1 MGFQNKNISSRSEKV
16 DFVESYGFLRQ
27 CHLNDF
33 KNVKKELDECNNKID
48 EILQENENLKNENK
62 QLQGDLDILHNFND
76 SLMRF
81 GCVREFVNN
90 NINIMEDLQD

>member
-1 MGFQNKNISSRSEKV
+1 MSVETRIGSLKLLLDLYEKMI
-16 DFVESYGFLRQ
+16 
-27 CHLNDF
+27 NDF

-48 EILQENENLKNENK
+48 EIIQENENLKNENK
-62 QLQGDLDILHNFND
+62 RLQGDLDILHNFND

-90 NINIMEDLQD
+90 NINIMDDLEE

>member
-1 MGFQNKNISSRSEKV
+1 MSVETRTGSLKLLLDLYEKMI
-16 DFVESYGFLRQ
+16 
-27 CHLNDF
+27 NDF

-62 QLQGDLDILHNFND
+62 RLQGDLNILHNFND

-90 NINIMEDLQD
+90 NIDIMDNLED